1 MKLLSKPQKK
11 RETTFLIERLVSKIP
26 VYDFKCECGK
36 RSTITIEL
44 AYVDNFKAGCIC
56 GKLMKRVLSVPAVT
70 FKGSGWGKDK
80 N

>member
-1 MKLLSKPQKK
+1 MAHIMLRCLEPGRNKM
-11 RETTFLIERLVSKIP
+11 P

-36 RSTITIEL
+36 TSTITIGIADVE
-44 AYVDNFKAGCIC
+44 NFRMTCIC
-56 GKLMKRVLSVPAVT
+56 GKAMVRQFGVGAIT

>member
-1 MKLLSKPQKK
+1 M
-11 RETTFLIERLVSKIP
+11 P

-36 RSTITIEL
+36 TSTITIGITDVE
-44 AYVDNFKAGCIC
+44 NFRMTCIC
-56 GKLMKRVLSVPAVT
+56 GKPMVRQFGVGAIT

>member
-1 MKLLSKPQKK
+1 MAPITHKCLE
-11 RETTFLIERLVSKIP
+11 RERKAMP

-36 RSTITIEL
+36 TSTITIEL
-44 AYVDNFKAGCIC
+44 AYLDKFRAGCIC
-56 GKLMKRVLSVPAVT
+56 GKIMKRVLAVGAVT